1 MKKNTDQNESLQQ
14 KEFMN
19 IAKKIEDIKSNIEK
33 PIWGILQYTPNGI
46 NKSFFFESIEK
57 VTQRDIDNATIFLNS
72 YLQEFKRLAK
82 EVQESTFLNDVQ
94 KKLFI
99 WTLKAF
105 GFKIILFKS
114 AVYIEGEKWW
124 YKLNP
129 KDKQQYLRNIE
140 KIEKLVYWPNISEK
154 KEEVD
159 AIMTW
164 LDSLYQKN
172 KDKITLE
179 EQKYFSHFLEK
190 FPWRISETKE
200 IDIDKNKLW
209 KLNQENLA
217 KIFQK
222 GLNMYNIQSN
232 IVKIS
237 DKISEIKDEDW
248 ILYLPLQNPSTWEG
262 RLKKDLDT
270 IYENFWY
277 KNNILK
283 IKIHKCAAIEV
294 DIPGYEINIPSST
307 NYYSVIRSLEL
318 LSHEIITHAFTWT
331 NKKNKFN
338 LESDTYLEL
347 QEWIAMLNEKAV
359 TTDIKNI
366 SVGPTIHHI
375 STFIWENYNITDT
388 NNILQIYYKL
398 NGKKNFQSLA
408 KNRTERV
415 KRFHAND
422 QEWANGK
429 DTVYRRGMVDGLNYI
444 KNLDEK
450 NIEDIETLQ
459 TDIFNFNVGKLGKEE
474 VKNVP
479 QLIEWFDI
487 TPKNIILP
495 ADIGKLLLWLLE
507 KNSPDGKWIKITN
520 EALGKNDIRFK
531 ASLPEQNLNYTQK
544 KLLLEM
550 RTFIQN
556 NTEIE
561 KNNT

>member
-1 MKKNTDQNESLQQ
+1 MDKINNSLQQ
-14 KEFMN
+14 KEFME
-19 IAKKIEDIKSNIEK
+19 IAKKIENIKSNIEK

-46 NKSFFFESIEK
+46 NKSFFSESIAT

-82 EVQESTFLNDVQ
+82 EVRESTFLNDVQ

-105 GFKIILFKS
+105 GLKIILFKN
-114 AVYIEGEKWW
+114 AVYIEAEKWW
-124 YKLNP
+124 YELND

-140 KIEKLVYWPNISEK
+140 KIEKLVYWPKISENK
-154 KEEVD
+154 DEID

-164 LDSLYQKN
+164 LEDLYQKN
-172 KDKITLE
+172 KDTISLE
-179 EQKYFSHFLEK
+179 DQQYFSLFLDK
-190 FPWRISETKE
+190 FPWRITATKQ
-200 IDIDKNKLW
+200 ISINKNRLW

-217 KIFQK
+217 KLFHK
-222 GLNMYNIQSN
+222 WLNMYGIQSN

-237 DKISEIKDEDW
+237 EKIAEIKNDDW
-248 ILYLPLQNPSTWEG
+248 ILYLPLKNPSTWEE
-262 RLKKDLDT
+262 RLKEDLEA

-277 KNNILK
+277 KNDILK
-283 IKIHKCAAIEV
+283 IKINKCAAIEV
-294 DIPGYEINIPSST
+294 DIPGNEINIPSST

-318 LSHEIITHAFTWT
+318 LSHEIVTHAFTWT

-359 TTDIKNI
+359 TTDITNI
-366 SVGPTIHHI
+366 SVDPTIHHI
-375 STFIWENYNITDT
+375 STFIGENYNTTDT
-388 NNILQIYYKL
+388 NYLLQIYYKL

-422 QEWANGK
+422 QKWANWK
-429 DTVYRRGMVDGLNYI
+429 DIVYRRGMVDGLNYI
-444 KNLDEK
+444 QNLDEK
-450 NIEDIETLQ
+450 NIEDIKKLQ
-459 TDIFNFNVGKLGKEE
+459 TDIFSFNVGKLGKEE

-520 EALGKNDIRFK
+520 TILGKNDIRFN

-550 RTFIQN
+550 RDFIE
-556 NTEIE
+556 NTREQKE
-561 KNNT
+561 